1 MNRPSFQLYVKDFL
15 SSTAGMS
22 CAEVGAY
29 IRLLCSAWDS
39 TPEAT
44 IPADSEK
51 VRRIAGADPE
61 EWEQIS
67 TAVLEKWGE
76 NNRFP
81 GRLMNKRL
89 RETFEEVDEYSGK
102 LKATA
107 SERGKKGAAARWG
120 KKPLEVNMDA
130 VREEDEA

>member
-1 MNRPSFQLYVKDFL
+1 
-15 SSTAGMS
+15 MS

-51 VRRIAGADPE
+51 VRRIAGADPA

-76 NNRFP
+76 NKRFP

-107 SERGKKGAAARWG
+107 SERGRKGAAARWG
-120 KKPLEVNMDA
+120 TKPPDVNMQA